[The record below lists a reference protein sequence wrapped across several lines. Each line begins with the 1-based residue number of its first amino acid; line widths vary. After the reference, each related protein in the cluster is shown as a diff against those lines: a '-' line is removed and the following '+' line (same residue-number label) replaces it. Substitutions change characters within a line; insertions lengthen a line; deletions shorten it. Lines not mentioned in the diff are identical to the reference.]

1 MGRLAIYP
9 TTHKATVLYMR
20 RFSSTG
26 ASERVKESGVLEN
39 GFFGHPEVYIIIIPG
54 FGIISHIVSTFSG
67 KPIFGQP
74 INGPCNNKFSRCY
87 YIATYYVQEGWY
99 ILFSTKG
106 KRIIRY
112 MNLLATP
119 LILAGEARLQQAI
132 WIRVIALVMIYSV
145 LPNLQVTN
153 AQLIFN
159 LEDPSMLV
167 GTSETVRMFSSC
179 LCSKKELTKGNDD
192 IDLKVRQWIAGVIDG
207 DGNFH
212 ISKKGYVELSV
223 VMEPRDIACLY
234 KIKQRYGGSV
244 KATSHAKA
252 IRFRLHHMAG
262 IQLVIKDV
270 NGLIQNP
277 VRFAQFKKVCELYN
291 VETITTK
298 PLTYNSAYLSG
309 LFDTDGSVYFNK
321 KSIQVFITVST
332 KKKGRELLDILVP
345 VYGGVVRSSN
355 KNATAFKWTVS
366 KKSDVLSLIDNYF
379 HWNNCVSAKNKKFGM
394 VKHFYYLSSIGALSA
409 PEDSVLGRS
418 FNQFVERWEA
428 TNNSDN

>member
-1 MGRLAIYP
+1 
-9 TTHKATVLYMR
+9 MR

-99 ILFSTKG
+99 TLFSTKG
-106 KRIIRY
+106 KRIIRWTHESPS
-112 MNLLATP
+112 NP
-119 LILAGEARLQQAI
+119 SGDPLAGEIRLQQAI
-132 WIRVIALVMIYSV
+132 FSVIALVMIYSV

-179 LCSKKELTKGNDD
+179 LCSNQDQTKGNDVT
-192 IDLKVRQWIAGVIDG
+192 DLKVRQWIAGVIDG
-207 DGNFH
+207 EGNFYL
-212 ISKKGYVELSV
+212 SKKGYVELSV

-234 KIKQRYGGSV
+234 KMKQRYGGSV

-252 IRFRLHHMAG
+252 VRFRLHHMAG
-262 IQLVIKDV
+262 IKLVIKDV
-270 NGLIQNP
+270 NSLIQNP
-277 VRFAQFKKVCELYN
+277 VRYAQFKKVCELYSI
-291 VETITTK
+291 ETIS
-298 PLTYNSAYLSG
+298 PISLTYNSAYLSG
-309 LFDTDGSVYFNK
+309 LFDTDGSVYYNQ
-321 KSIQVFITVST
+321 KSMQVFITVT
-332 KKKGRELLDILVP
+332 QKGRELLDILVP
-345 VYGGVVRSSN
+345 IYGGVVRSSN
-355 KNATAFKWTVS
+355 KNATAFKWIVS

>member
-1 MGRLAIYP
+1 M
-9 TTHKATVLYMR
+9 
-20 RFSSTG
+20 
-26 ASERVKESGVLEN
+26 
-39 GFFGHPEVYIIIIPG
+39 
-54 FGIISHIVSTFSG
+54 
-67 KPIFGQP
+67 
-74 INGPCNNKFSRCY
+74 
-87 YIATYYVQEGWY
+87 QEGWY

-179 LCSKKELTKGNDD
+179 LSSKKEHTKGNDD
-192 IDLKVRQWIAGVIDG
+192 TDLKVRQWIAGVIDG

-234 KIKQRYGGSV
+234 KMKQRYGGSV

-252 IRFRLHHMAG
+252 VRFRLHHMAG
-262 IQLVIKDV
+262 IQHVIKDV

-277 VRFAQFKKVCELYN
+277 VRYAQLKRVCELYN
-291 VETITTK
+291 VEVLYTI
-298 PLTYNSAYLSG
+298 PLKYNSAYLSG
-309 LFDTDGSVYFNK
+309 LIDTDGSVYFNQ
-321 KSIQVFITVST
+321 KSMQAFITISQ
-332 KKKGRELLDILVP
+332 KALR
-345 VYGGVVRSSN
+345 
-355 KNATAFKWTVS
+355 ATRYALRATRYAE
-366 KKSDVLSLIDNYF
+366 NY
-379 HWNNCVSAKNKKFGM
+379 
-394 VKHFYYLSSIGALSA
+394 
-409 PEDSVLGRS
+409 
-418 FNQFVERWEA
+418 
-428 TNNSDN
+428 

>member
-1 MGRLAIYP
+1 M
-9 TTHKATVLYMR
+9 
-20 RFSSTG
+20 
-26 ASERVKESGVLEN
+26 
-39 GFFGHPEVYIIIIPG
+39 
-54 FGIISHIVSTFSG
+54 
-67 KPIFGQP
+67 
-74 INGPCNNKFSRCY
+74 
-87 YIATYYVQEGWY
+87 QEGEA

-106 KRIIRY
+106 KRFFVIS
-112 MNLLATP
+112 
-119 LILAGEARLQQAI
+119 LIFL
-132 WIRVIALVMIYSV
+132 VIIYSV
-145 LPNLQVTN
+145 LSNPQVTN
-153 AQLIFN
+153 AQLILYLIN
-159 LEDPSMLV
+159 INNEDPSMLV
-167 GTSETVRMFSSC
+167 GTSETVRMFSTC
-179 LCSKKELTKGNDD
+179 LSKNEHTKGNDD
-192 IDLKVRQWIAGVIDG
+192 TDLKVRQWIAGVIDG

-252 IRFRLHHMAG
+252 IRYRLHHMAG

-277 VRFAQFKKVCELYN
+277 VRYAQFKKVCELYN
-291 VETITTK
+291 VETISAI

-321 KSIQVFITVST
+321 KSIQVFITVT
-332 KKKGRELLDILVP
+332 QKGRELLDILVP

-379 HWNNCVSAKNKKFGM
+379 HWNNCVSAKNKKFGLIN
-394 VKHFYYLSSIGALSA
+394 HFYYLSSIGAINS
-409 PEDSVLGRS
+409 PVDSVLGRS
-418 FNQFVERWEA
+418 FTRFVERWEA
-428 TNNSDN
+428 TNNSDS

>member
-1 MGRLAIYP
+1 M
-9 TTHKATVLYMR
+9 
-20 RFSSTG
+20 
-26 ASERVKESGVLEN
+26 
-39 GFFGHPEVYIIIIPG
+39 EVYILIIPG
-54 FGIISHIVSTFSG
+54 FGIVSHIVSTFSG
-67 KPIFGQP
+67 KPIFGQQ
-74 INGPCNNKFSRCY
+74 INGPCNNIFSRCY
-87 YIATYYVQEGWY
+87 YIATYYVQEGRY

-106 KRIIRY
+106 QRIIRIRK
-112 MNLLATP
+112 LSVTP
-119 LILAGEARLQQAI
+119 LGTGAILS
-132 WIRVIALVMIYSV
+132 VIALVIIYSV
-145 LPNLQVTN
+145 LFNLQVTN

-179 LCSKKELTKGNDD
+179 LCSNKDQIKGNDD
-192 IDLKVRQWIAGVIDG
+192 TDLKVRQWIAGVIDG
-207 DGNFH
+207 DGNFY

-234 KIKQRYGGSV
+234 KMKQRYGGSV

-277 VRFAQFKKVCELYN
+277 VRYAQFKKVCELYN
-291 VETITTK
+291 IETISPI

-309 LFDTDGSVYFNK
+309 LFDTDGSVYYNK
-321 KSIQVFITVST
+321 KSMQVFITVT
-332 KKKGRELLDILVP
+332 QKGRELLDILVP
-345 VYGGVVRSSN
+345 IYGGVVRSSN

-379 HWNNCVSAKNKKFGM
+379 HWNNCVSAKNKKFGL
-394 VKHFYYLSSIGALSA
+394 VKHFYYLCSIGALSA

-428 TNNSDN
+428 TNNLDN